1 MGMDDGRANT
11 TDLVS
16 CVWRRIWL
24 LAACAQAGLGW
35 AGLAIPMIPSHPSLQ
50 VLASSRHRHRLRPLL
65 SAALV
70 IRATLPTVV
79 CIIEHI
85 EHGGDE

>member
-1 MGMDDGRANT
+1 MMAERILPTWFLASGGGSGCWQH
-11 TDLVS
+11 V
-16 CVWRRIWL
+16 RR
-24 LAACAQAGLGW
+24 LGW

-70 IRATLPTVV
+70 IRPTLPTVV